1 MADGARSL
9 TDWVAAR
16 LGVRHQTAVQL
27 VGVARRLDDLPVLAS
42 KLASGMLSL
51 DQVDAISRMVRPDT
65 EQDMVEKLAGL
76 SNAALD
82 RWARR
87 HRGVSPAEEKSVW
100 ERRRLVRQWN
110 LDQSELRFRGRLPAV
125 EGRVFDAAIDSRV
138 DAMGPNPETGMFDPV
153 ETRSADVLVELAA
166 SRDDGG
172 GDGAI
177 PQMTVFAD
185 LDALTTRNQGWAEL
199 DNTAPVSN
207 ETARRLGCDAIV
219 EWVNSRDGQ
228 PMGVLNPLCEV
239 SVRRA

>member
-1 MADGARSL
+1 
-9 TDWVAAR
+9 
-16 LGVRHQTAVQL
+16 
-27 VGVARRLDDLPVLAS
+27 
-42 KLASGMLSL
+42 
-51 DQVDAISRMVRPDT
+51 
-65 EQDMVEKLAGL
+65 
-76 SNAALD
+76 
-82 RWARR
+82 
-87 HRGVSPAEEKSVW
+87 VW

-219 EWVNSRDGQ
+219 EWVISRDGQ
-228 PMGVLNPLCEV
+228 PIGIGRKSRKIPGWLRRLVYHRDGSQCQHPGCGNTRWLQVHHIIPWAHGGPTDLDNLILLCGIHHRWVHENGWHITGPPHARLFRRPDRTPYPHPRPQLDPRLTEMV
-239 SVRRA
+239 SM